1 MAPRNNAA
9 APHNIT
15 TELLLL
21 TKEQEKV
28 QRKLNE
34 QTKQLMMNAGL
45 RTVNELPTNNN
56 LLKQLNE
63 LMNENKQKK
72 TPTNNN
78 LRKLE
83 EEMKRNQNKGK
94 RRNRKS

>member
-56 LLKQLNE
+56 LLKLLNE

>member
-63 LMNENKQKK
+63 LMN
-72 TPTNNN
+72 
-78 LRKLE
+78 
-83 EEMKRNQNKGK
+83 
-94 RRNRKS
+94 